1 MDRTAGGEADLMIH
15 KPTGIRRL
23 RGPTRQWQWRVFPVA
38 VTILLLSALACS
50 AGTPSPTV
58 AQPTS
63 TEQTSP
69 TPQTSIFDT
78 GRTAYGFFPSSPELT
93 PESFVA
99 TLEAIGQ
106 HADVIL
112 TMPQVPWAEFIDGPD
127 AESPTIEDMQGTIGL
142 AQRNGLEVIFVID
155 PLQAFDRSTIA
166 TFPPELAGSDFSTPG
181 VRQAFTNFALRLV
194 REFRPRYLGL
204 GSEINTYADAHP
216 EDFDNYVSLYRETYA
231 AVKAEAPETQIFVTF
246 QWEDLNSVGPFADD
260 SPGRI
265 KWEIVETFE
274 PDLDVWAISTYPYF
288 AFGDS
293 AIPPDYYTPLLSR
306 TSRPLAIGEGGYLSE
321 DAGSFKGSPEGQVAY
336 LETIDSQIGERL
348 AFWVYL
354 IIDDVNVE
362 AYARHLSEHGSPAE
376 VEAVALFGTVGL
388 RTSDGDPK
396 PALET
401 WDRLRGTK

>member
-1 MDRTAGGEADLMIH
+1 MKTRPCTSPNQTL
-15 KPTGIRRL
+15 TG
-23 RGPTRQWQWRVFPVA
+23 TRSTCRALSMA

-50 AGTPSPTV
+50 DGTPSPAAAGPTPV
-58 AQPTS
+58 AQDS
-63 TEQTSP
+63 SA
-69 TPQTSIFDT
+69 PQTSVFDT
-78 GRTAYGFFPSSPELT
+78 GRTAYAFFPSSPELT

-112 TMPQVPWAEFIDGPD
+112 VMPQVPWAEFIDSAD
-127 AESPTIEDMQGTIGL
+127 AESPTIDEMRGTLGL
-142 AQRNGLEVIFVID
+142 AQQQGLEVIFVID

-166 TFPPELAGSDFSTPG
+166 TFPPALAGSDFGTPG

-194 REFRPRYLGL
+194 REFHPRYLGL
-204 GSEINTYADAHP
+204 GSEVNSYADAHP

-231 AVKAEAPETQIFVTF
+231 AVRSEAPETQIFVTF

-265 KWEIVETFE
+265 KWETVEAFE
-274 PDLDVWAISTYPYF
+274 PDLDIWAISTYPYF
-288 AFGDS
+288 AFGDTP
-293 AIPPDYYTPLLSR
+293 IPADYYTPLLSQ
-306 TSRPLAIGEGGYLSE
+306 TSKPLAIGEGGYLSQ
-321 DAGSFKGSPEGQVAY
+321 DAGPFHGSPEGQVAY
-336 LETIDSQIGERL
+336 LETLDSQIGERL

-354 IIDDVNVE
+354 IIDDVDVE
-362 AYARHLSEHGSPAE
+362 AYARLLTEHGSLAE
-376 VEAVALFGTVGL
+376 EEAVALFGAVGL

-401 WDRLRGTK
+401 WDRLRGTE